1 MKTRPGPELTT
12 CGGIFFDKIL
22 ECNEW
27 PHLDQCVS
35 RKILQHQQNVA
46 KSKSPTKNLTDVT
59 PKSDAHRSN
68 IDALVVRHVT
78 KDGEG
83 DGARQQARGRVH
95 QARDHRVPGQRGDY
109 FQNIIFAPL
118 T

>member
-1 MKTRPGPELTT
+1 MATFGPMRESEAFDRGNLT
-12 CGGIFFDKIL
+12 
-22 ECNEW
+22 
-27 PHLDQCVS
+27 
-35 RKILQHQQNVA
+35 A
-46 KSKSPTKNLTDVT
+46 SKSPTKNLTDVT
-59 PKSDAHRSN
+59 PKSGQSHAHRSN

-95 QARDHRVPGQRGDY
+95 QARDHRVPGRRDQFY
-109 FQNIIFAPL
+109 FHVIIFGRL